1 VSDVIAAAIVGGIFG
16 AGGAVIGVVVA
27 WRQDIGRRDRA
38 AAAERD
44 ARVRIAR
51 LAALEQTRRYLI
63 DNLDGLSAF
72 VVLGD
77 RSALPRD
84 VGDATR
90 SNINLV
96 GDADVIREYTDVIRD
111 LAEQLPMR
119 WRDGLRWWRPKTLSE
134 VDPEQLGRVAR
145 VSSRVLAALDD
156 QEARVLRDEEPKAL
170 TEDEIA
176 SLPGAEAFLEVLR
189 RHARR

>member
-1 VSDVIAAAIVGGIFG
+1 MSDVIAAAIVGGIFG